1 MHEFVVAIYSSDI
14 DKEQGVRN
22 LFHYPLFFVMIGFEV
37 KFVPKIWT
45 VSEIVARVGQ
55 VLLDRTDLQ
64 NCWISG
70 ELSNFKN
77 HRASGHW
84 YFTLKDE
91 SSILKGVMFKS
102 RSERVRFIPSDG
114 LKVMI
119 RGNIRIYER
128 EGTIQFYAEEME
140 PSGLGQLYLAFE
152 QLKKKLA
159 EEGLFDPARKKLIP
173 RFPRCVG
180 IVTSPTGAAVRD
192 IINII
197 GRRHPGMSWILAPAA
212 VQGEAAPQEVAQA
225 IDRLNRYGAVDVIIV
240 GRGGGALEELWA
252 FNTEVV
258 ARAIAAS
265 VIPVISA
272 VGHETDVT
280 IADYVADLRA
290 PTPSAAA
297 ELAVPVLLDLQFHV
311 AQQRI
316 RLQAAM
322 GALIERKRQYLTG
335 IANIGPLK
343 DPFWRI
349 DQNRQRLDNLH
360 IRLQE
365 SMTRF
370 VNDKNGILNLLA
382 AKLDLLSPLA
392 ILGRGYSLTYDT
404 AGVLLR
410 SVTQVELD
418 KQIQVRLGDGS
429 LRCQVLEKGI

>member
-1 MHEFVVAIYSSDI
+1 M
-14 DKEQGVRN
+14 
-22 LFHYPLFFVMIGFEV
+22 
-37 KFVPKIWT
+37 PKIWT
-45 VSEIVARVGQ
+45 VSELVGQIGQ
-55 VLLDRTDLQ
+55 VLQDRADLQ

-91 SSILKGVMFKS
+91 SSSLKGVMFKS

-119 RGNIRIYER
+119 RGNIRMYER

-152 QLKKKLA
+152 QLKKKLE
-159 EEGLFDPARKKLIP
+159 EEGLFDPTRKKNIP
-173 RFPRCVG
+173 RYPKRVG
-180 IVTSPTGAAVRD
+180 IVTSPTGAAIRD
-192 IINII
+192 IINVM

-212 VQGEAAPQEVAQA
+212 VQGEAAPREVAQA
-225 IDRLNRYGAVDVIIV
+225 IARLNRYKKVDVIIV
-240 GRGGGALEELWA
+240 GRGGGSLEELWA

-258 ARAIAAS
+258 ARAISAS

-280 IADYVADLRA
+280 ISDYVADLRA

-297 ELAVPVLLDLQFHV
+297 ELAVPILQDLKFQLIQLR
-311 AQQRI
+311 A
-316 RLQAAM
+316 RLQSDM
-322 GALIERKRQYLTG
+322 GMVIERKRQSLEG
-335 IANIGPLK
+335 IANKGPLK

-349 DQNRQRLDNLH
+349 DQNRQRLDTVQV
-360 IRLQE
+360 RLQE

-370 VNDKNGILNLLA
+370 VTDKNGILTLLA

-392 ILGRGYSLTYDT
+392 ILGRGYSLTYD
-404 AGVLLR
+404 AEGKLLR
-410 SVTQVELD
+410 SVQKVEVD
-418 KQIQVRLGDGS
+418 EQIRIRLGEGS
-429 LRCQVLEKGI
+429 LYCQVLEKEI

>member
-1 MHEFVVAIYSSDI
+1 M
-14 DKEQGVRN
+14 
-22 LFHYPLFFVMIGFEV
+22 
-37 KFVPKIWT
+37 PKIWT
-45 VSEIVARVGQ
+45 VSELVGQIGQ
-55 VLLDRTDLQ
+55 VLQDRADLQ

-91 SSILKGVMFKS
+91 SSSLKSVMFKS
-102 RSERVRFIPSDG
+102 RSERVRFVPTDG

-119 RGNIRIYER
+119 RGNIRMYER

-159 EEGLFDPARKKLIP
+159 GEGLFDPERKKEIP
-173 RFPRCVG
+173 RYPRRIG
-180 IVTSPTGAAVRD
+180 IVTSPTGAAIQD
-192 IINII
+192 IINIM
-197 GRRHPGMSWILAPAA
+197 GRRHPGMSWVLAPAA
-212 VQGEAAPQEVAQA
+212 VQGEAAPREVAQA
-225 IDRLNRYGAVDVIIV
+225 IARLNRYGDVDVIIV
-240 GRGGGALEELWA
+240 GRGGGSLEELWA

-280 IADYVADLRA
+280 ISDYIADLRA

-297 ELAVPVLLDLQFHV
+297 ELAVPVLLDLQSQV
-311 AQQRI
+311 AQLRM
-316 RLQAAM
+316 RLQGAM
-322 GALIERKRQYLTG
+322 VALIERKRQSLAG
-335 IANIGPLK
+335 IAQKGPLK

-349 DQNRQRLDNLH
+349 DQNRQRLDNLQ

-365 SMTRF
+365 GMTRF
-370 VNDKNGILNLLA
+370 IIDKNGILNLLV

-392 ILGRGYSLTYDT
+392 ILGRGYSLTYGAEGT
-404 AGVLLR
+404 LLR
-410 SVTQVELD
+410 SAS
-418 KQIQVRLGDGS
+418 QVRLDEQVQIRLGEGS
-429 LRCQVLEKGI
+429 LRCQVLEKG

>member
-1 MHEFVVAIYSSDI
+1 
-14 DKEQGVRN
+14 
-22 LFHYPLFFVMIGFEV
+22 MIAFEV
-37 KFVPKIWT
+37 KVVPKIWT
-45 VSEIVARVGQ
+45 VSELVGQIGQ
-55 VLLDRTDLQ
+55 VLLERADLQ

-91 SSILKGVMFKS
+91 VSSLKGVMFKS
-102 RSERVRFIPSDG
+102 RSECVRFVPTDG

-128 EGTIQFYAEEME
+128 EGTIQFYAEAME

-159 EEGLFDPARKKLIP
+159 GEGLFDPVRKKEIP
-173 RFPRCVG
+173 RFPRCIG
-180 IVTSPTGAAVRD
+180 IVTSPTGAAIQD
-192 IINII
+192 IINIM
-197 GRRHPGMSWILAPAA
+197 GRRHPGMSWVLAPTA
-212 VQGEAAPQEVAQA
+212 VQGEAAPREVAQA
-225 IDRLNRYGAVDVIIV
+225 IARLNRYGAVDVIIV
-240 GRGGGALEELWA
+240 GRGGGSLEELWA

-280 IADYVADLRA
+280 ISDYVADLRA

-297 ELAVPVLLDLQFHV
+297 ELAVPVLVDLQFQV
-311 AQQRI
+311 AQLHT
-316 RLQAAM
+316 RLQRAM
-322 GALIERKRQYLTG
+322 GALIERKRQRLEG
-335 IANIGPLK
+335 IAHKGPLK

-349 DQNRQRLDNLH
+349 DQNRQRLDNLQ

-365 SMTRF
+365 GMTRF
-370 VNDKNGILNLLA
+370 VINKNGILNLLA
-382 AKLDLLSPLA
+382 TKLDLLSPLT
-392 ILGRGYSLTYDT
+392 ILGRGYSLTYDAEGT
-404 AGVLLR
+404 LLR
-410 SVTQVELD
+410 SAGQVELHE
-418 KQIQVRLGDGS
+418 QIQICLGEGS
-429 LRCQVLEKGI
+429 LRCQVLEKG

>member
-1 MHEFVVAIYSSDI
+1 M
-14 DKEQGVRN
+14 
-22 LFHYPLFFVMIGFEV
+22 
-37 KFVPKIWT
+37 PKIWT
-45 VSEIVARVGQ
+45 VSELVGQIGQ
-55 VLLDRTDLQ
+55 VLSDRADLQ

-91 SSILKGVMFKS
+91 SSSLKGVMFKS
-102 RSERVRFIPSDG
+102 RSERVRFVPTDG

-119 RGNIRIYER
+119 RGNIRMYER

-159 EEGLFDPARKKLIP
+159 EEGLFDPVRKKEIP
-173 RFPRCVG
+173 RFPRRIG
-180 IVTSPTGAAVRD
+180 IVTSPTGAAIRD
-192 IINII
+192 IINIM

-212 VQGEAAPQEVAQA
+212 VQGEAAPREVAQA
-225 IDRLNRYGAVDVIIV
+225 IARLNRYGAVDVIIV
-240 GRGGGALEELWA
+240 GRGGGSLEELWA

-258 ARAIAAS
+258 ARAIVAS

-280 IADYVADLRA
+280 ISDYVADLRA

-297 ELAVPVLLDLQFHV
+297 ELAVPVLMDLQFQV
-311 AQQRI
+311 AQLRI
-316 RLQAAM
+316 RLQGAM
-322 GALIERKRQYLTG
+322 GTLIERKRQCLTG
-335 IANIGPLK
+335 IANKGPLK

-349 DQNRQRLDNLH
+349 DQNRQRLDNLQ

-365 SMTRF
+365 GMTRF
-370 VNDKNGILNLLA
+370 VIDKNGILNLLA

-392 ILGRGYSLTYDT
+392 ILGRGYSLTYNKE
-404 AGVLLR
+404 GHLLR
-410 SVTQVELD
+410 SAQNVGLHE
-418 KQIQVRLGDGS
+418 QIQIRLADGS
-429 LRCQVLEKGI
+429 LRCEVLEKEI

>member
-1 MHEFVVAIYSSDI
+1 M
-14 DKEQGVRN
+14 
-22 LFHYPLFFVMIGFEV
+22 
-37 KFVPKIWT
+37 PKIWT
-45 VSEIVARVGQ
+45 VSEIVGRIGEVLQDRV
-55 VLLDRTDLQ
+55 DLQ

-91 SSILKGVMFKS
+91 SSSLKGVMFRS
-102 RSERVRFIPSDG
+102 RSDRVRFVPTDG

-119 RGNIRIYER
+119 RGNIRMYER

-159 EEGLFDPARKKLIP
+159 EEGLFDPLRKKAIP
-173 RFPRCVG
+173 RFPQCIG

-192 IINII
+192 IINIM
-197 GRRHPGMSWILAPAA
+197 GRRHPGISWVLAPAA

-225 IDRLNRYGAVDVIIV
+225 IARLNRHRTVDVIIV
-240 GRGGGALEELWA
+240 GRGGGSLEELWA

-280 IADYVADLRA
+280 ISDYVADLRA

-297 ELAVPVLLDLQFHV
+297 ELAVPVLLDLQSQV
-311 AQQRI
+311 AQLRI
-316 RLQAAM
+316 RLQSAM
-322 GALIERKRQYLTG
+322 GTLIERKRQCLVG
-335 IANIGPLK
+335 IANKGPLK

-349 DQNRQRLDNLH
+349 DQNRQRLDNLQ

-365 SMTRF
+365 GMTRF
-370 VNDKNGILNLLA
+370 VIDKNGILNLLA

-392 ILGRGYSLTYDT
+392 ILGRGYSLTYD
-404 AGVLLR
+404 AEGLLLR
-410 SVTQVELD
+410 SVSQVELHD
-418 KQIQVRLGDGS
+418 QIQIRLGEGS
-429 LRCQVLEKGI
+429 LHCEVLEKEI

>member
-1 MHEFVVAIYSSDI
+1 VPRASRI
-14 DKEQGVRN
+14 DKE
-22 LFHYPLFFVMIGFEV
+22 V
-37 KFVPKIWT
+37 KYVPKIWT
-45 VSEIVARVGQ
+45 VSELVGQ
-55 VLLDRTDLQ
+55 ISQVLQDRVDLQ

-91 SSILKGVMFKS
+91 SSSLKGVMFKS
-102 RSERVRFIPSDG
+102 RSERVRFVPTDG

-119 RGNIRIYER
+119 RGNIRMYER

-159 EEGLFDPARKKLIP
+159 EEGLFDPLAKKEIP
-173 RFPRCVG
+173 RFPRRIG
-180 IVTSPTGAAVRD
+180 IVTSPTGAAIRD
-192 IINII
+192 IINIM
-197 GRRHPGMSWILAPAA
+197 GRRHPGMSWILAPSA
-212 VQGEAAPQEVAQA
+212 VQGEAAPRELAQA
-225 IDRLNRYGAVDVIIV
+225 ITRLNRYGAVDVIII
-240 GRGGGALEELWA
+240 GRGGGSLEELWA

-280 IADYVADLRA
+280 ISDYVADLRA

-297 ELAVPVLLDLQFHV
+297 ELAVPILQDLQFQV
-311 AQQRI
+311 AQLSV
-316 RLQAAM
+316 RLQGGM
-322 GALIERKRQYLTG
+322 GMLIERKRQILEG
-335 IANIGPLK
+335 IANKGPLK

-349 DQNRQRLDNLH
+349 DQNRQRIDTLQM
-360 IRLQE
+360 RLQE

-370 VNDKNGILNLLA
+370 LADKNGILNLLT

-392 ILGRGYSLTYDT
+392 ILGRGYSLTYD
-404 AGVLLR
+404 AEGSLLR
-410 SVTQVELD
+410 SASQVELQE
-418 KQIQVRLGDGS
+418 QIRIRLGEGT
-429 LRCQVLEKGI
+429 LRCQVLEKEINP

>member
-1 MHEFVVAIYSSDI
+1 M
-14 DKEQGVRN
+14 
-22 LFHYPLFFVMIGFEV
+22 
-37 KFVPKIWT
+37 PKIWT
-45 VSEIVARVGQ
+45 VAEIVGQIGQ
-55 VLLDRTDLQ
+55 VLLDQADLQ

-91 SSILKGVMFKS
+91 SSSLKGVMFKS
-102 RSERVRFIPSDG
+102 RADRVRFVPTDG

-119 RGNIRIYER
+119 RGNIRLYER

-159 EEGLFDPARKKLIP
+159 EEGLFDPLRKKEIP
-173 RFPRCVG
+173 RFPRCIG
-180 IVTSPTGAAVRD
+180 IVTSPTGAAIQD
-192 IINII
+192 IIKIM
-197 GRRHPGMSWILAPAA
+197 GRRHPGMSWVLAPAA
-212 VQGEAAPQEVAQA
+212 VKGEAAPREVAQA
-225 IDRLNRYGAVDVIIV
+225 IARLNRYGAVDVIIV
-240 GRGGGALEELWA
+240 GRGGGSLEELWA

-265 VIPVISA
+265 VIPIISA

-280 IADYVADLRA
+280 ISDYVADLRA

-297 ELAVPVLLDLQFHV
+297 ELAVPVLQDLQFQV
-311 AQQRI
+311 AQLAM
-316 RLQAAM
+316 RLQGAM
-322 GALIERKRQYLTG
+322 GALIERKRQCLTG
-335 IANIGPLK
+335 IANKGPLK

-360 IRLQE
+360 MRLQE
-365 SMTRF
+365 GMTRF
-370 VNDKNGILNLLA
+370 VIDKNGILNLLA

-392 ILGRGYSLTYDT
+392 ILGRGYSLTYDMK
-404 AGVLLR
+404 GNLLR
-410 SVTQVELD
+410 SAQNVEL
-418 KQIQVRLGDGS
+418 QEPIRIRLGEGS

>member
-1 MHEFVVAIYSSDI
+1 M
-14 DKEQGVRN
+14 
-22 LFHYPLFFVMIGFEV
+22 
-37 KFVPKIWT
+37 PKIWT
-45 VSEIVARVGQ
+45 VSELVGQIGQ
-55 VLLDRTDLQ
+55 VLLDRADLQ

-91 SSILKGVMFKS
+91 SSSLKGVMFKS
-102 RSERVRFIPSDG
+102 RSERVRFVPTDG

-159 EEGLFDPARKKLIP
+159 GEGLFDPVHKKEIP
-173 RFPRCVG
+173 RFPRCIG
-180 IVTSPTGAAVRD
+180 IVTSPTGAAIRD
-192 IINII
+192 IINIM
-197 GRRHPGMSWILAPAA
+197 GRRHPGMSWVLAPTA
-212 VQGEAAPQEVAQA
+212 VQGEAAPREVAQA
-225 IDRLNRYGAVDVIIV
+225 IARLNRYGAVDVIIV
-240 GRGGGALEELWA
+240 GRGGGSLEELWA

-280 IADYVADLRA
+280 NSDYVADLRA

-297 ELAVPVLLDLQFHV
+297 ELAVPILQDLQFQV
-311 AQQRI
+311 AQLRM
-316 RLQAAM
+316 RLQGAM
-322 GALIERKRQYLTG
+322 GALIERKRQNLAG
-335 IANIGPLK
+335 IANKGPLK

-349 DQNRQRLDNLH
+349 DQNRQRLDHLQ

-365 SMTRF
+365 GMTRF
-370 VNDKNGILNLLA
+370 VIEKNGILKLLA

-392 ILGRGYSLTYDT
+392 ILGRGYSLTYNAEGT
-404 AGVLLR
+404 LLR
-410 SVTQVELD
+410 SASR
-418 KQIQVRLGDGS
+418 VRLDEQVQIRLGEGS
-429 LRCQVLEKGI
+429 LRCQVLEKGY

>member
-1 MHEFVVAIYSSDI
+1 M
-14 DKEQGVRN
+14 
-22 LFHYPLFFVMIGFEV
+22 
-37 KFVPKIWT
+37 PKIWT
-45 VSEIVARVGQ
+45 VSELVGQIGQ
-55 VLLDRTDLQ
+55 VLQDRADLQ

-91 SSILKGVMFKS
+91 SSSLKGVMFKS

-119 RGNIRIYER
+119 RGNIRMYER

-152 QLKKKLA
+152 QLKKKLE
-159 EEGLFDPARKKLIP
+159 EEGIFDPAHKKNIP
-173 RFPRCVG
+173 RYPKRVG
-180 IVTSPTGAAVRD
+180 IVTSPTGAAIRD
-192 IINII
+192 IINVM

-212 VQGEAAPQEVAQA
+212 VQGEAAPREVAQA
-225 IDRLNRYGAVDVIIV
+225 IARLNRYKKVDVIIV
-240 GRGGGALEELWA
+240 GRGGGSLEELWA

-258 ARAIAAS
+258 ARAISAS

-280 IADYVADLRA
+280 ISDYVADLRA

-297 ELAVPVLLDLQFHV
+297 ELAVPILQDLKFQLIQLR
-311 AQQRI
+311 A
-316 RLQAAM
+316 RLQSDM
-322 GALIERKRQYLTG
+322 GMVIERKRQSLEG
-335 IANIGPLK
+335 IANKGPLK

-349 DQNRQRLDNLH
+349 DQNRQRLDTVQV
-360 IRLQE
+360 RLQE

-370 VNDKNGILNLLA
+370 VTDKNGILTLLA

-392 ILGRGYSLTYDT
+392 ILGRGYSLTYD
-404 AGVLLR
+404 AEGKLLR
-410 SVTQVELD
+410 SVQKVEVD
-418 KQIQVRLGDGS
+418 EQIRIRLGEGS
-429 LRCQVLEKGI
+429 LYCQVLEKEI